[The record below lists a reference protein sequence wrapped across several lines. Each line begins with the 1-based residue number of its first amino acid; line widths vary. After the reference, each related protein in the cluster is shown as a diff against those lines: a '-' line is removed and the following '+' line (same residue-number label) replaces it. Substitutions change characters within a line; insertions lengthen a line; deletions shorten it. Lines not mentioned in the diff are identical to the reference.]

1 MIRFF
6 LVLYISILFHFI
18 STAQS
23 IQLISEA
30 KSLFEDQSNIN
41 NLELYGYF
49 NDENEVQLYLAYNEN
64 EWKGYAY
71 YPAAKNKIYAEG
83 GVVRNNLVLEELDSN
98 RMKIGM
104 WLIAIDQ
111 INHQA
116 SWRDMSGN
124 VTYELI
130 LKKLT
135 DANKA
140 LDYRH
145 SYCNVFEGVIDD
157 QNYQL
162 KVYINNGKKLRTS
175 LMNYGKMYY
184 YPSIPDCLDQDCS
197 TFSLKIESEEGIKE
211 IEFSPVNF
219 KLINANVRYDNGVQK
234 AFPFNETFFS
244 QMKEV
249 SYINNFYRIY
259 FSLPNTKNQS
269 LNDTLDNELKLIIDT
284 LKTELDNCVDTLD
297 ETSTRLTNSAT
308 GWFDLGFINDDIY
321 SGLLTVQSDCNE
333 KIRTYPFVYN
343 TKSMQKINIADQFT
357 GGFNIKFFFSQYL
370 KEKIKKIPEY
380 KTPIFKNHLKP
391 ESFSNIYLSDQGIVF
406 ATDFNTLLGAQ
417 KIILPYSDL
426 KGVIKRKSPLK
437 KLVND

>member
-1 MIRFF
+1 MIRFLF
-6 LVLYISILFHFI
+6 ISIVSFLLQFSI
-18 STAQS
+18 NAQS
-23 IQLISEA
+23 TQLITEA
-30 KSLFEDQSNIN
+30 KSLFEDQSNLN

-64 EWKGYAY
+64 EWKGYTY
-71 YPAAKNKIYAEG
+71 YPAAKKMIYVEG

-98 RMKIGM
+98 KMKIGM

-111 INHQA
+111 VNHQA
-116 SWRDMSGN
+116 NWRDVSGN
-124 VTYELI
+124 VIYELM

-145 SYCNVFEGVIDD
+145 SYCSIFEGAIED

-162 KVYINNGKKLRTS
+162 KIYINNGKKLRTS

-184 YPSIPDCLDQDCS
+184 YPSIPDCLDQDC
-197 TFSLKIESEEGIKE
+197 TNFSLKIASEEGIKE
-211 IEFSPVNF
+211 IEFIPVSF
-219 KLINANVRYDNGVQK
+219 KLINANVKYENGVQK

-269 LNDTLDNELKLIIDT
+269 LNDTLDRELNLIIDT

-308 GWFDLGFINDDIY
+308 GWFDLGMINDEIF

-333 KIRTYPFVYN
+333 RIRNYPLIYN
-343 TKSMQKINIADQFT
+343 IKTMQKINIADQFT
-357 GGFNIKFFFSQYL
+357 EGFNIKFFFSQYL

-391 ESFSNIYLSDQGIVF
+391 ESFRNIYLSDQGIVF
-406 ATDFNTLLGAQ
+406 ATDFNTILGSQ

>member
-1 MIRFF
+1 MIRFLIVIIIALSSHLF
-6 LVLYISILFHFI
+6 LYSQ
-18 STAQS
+18 ST
-23 IQLISEA
+23 QLISDA
-30 KSLFEDQSNIN
+30 RLLFEDQSNIS

-49 NDENEVQLYLAYNEN
+49 DDENEVQLYLAYNEN
-64 EWKGYAY
+64 EWKGFTY
-71 YPAAKNKIYAEG
+71 YPAAKNKIYVEG
-83 GVVRNNLVLEELDSN
+83 GIVRNNLVLEELDSN
-98 RMKIGM
+98 KMKIGM

-111 INHQA
+111 INHQ
-116 SWRDMSGN
+116 SNWRDVIGKIN
-124 VTYELI
+124 YNLI

-145 SYCNVFEGVIDD
+145 SYCNVFEGMIDD
-157 QNYQL
+157 QNFQL

-184 YPSIPDCLDQDCS
+184 YPSIPDCLNQDC
-197 TFSLKIESEEGIKE
+197 TNFSLKIASEEGIKD
-211 IEFSPVNF
+211 IEFSPVSF
-219 KLINANVRYDNGVQK
+219 KLINAKVKYENGVQK
-234 AFPFNETFFS
+234 EYPFNETFFS

-269 LNDTLDNELKLIIDT
+269 LNDTLDKELKLIIDT
-284 LKTELDNCVDTLD
+284 LKTELDNCVETIN
-297 ETSTRLTNSAT
+297 ETSTRLTTSAN
-308 GWFDLGFINDDIY
+308 GWFDLGMINDEIY
-321 SGLLTVQSDCNE
+321 SGLLTVQSDCND
-333 KIRTYPFVYN
+333 KIRIYPLIYN
-343 TKSMQKINIADQFT
+343 IKTMQKINIADQFT
-357 GGFNIKFFFSQYL
+357 EGFNIKFFFSQYL
-370 KEKIKKIPEY
+370 KEKIRKIPEY

-406 ATDFNTLLGAQ
+406 ATDFNTILGSQ
-417 KIILPYSDL
+417 KIILPYADL